1 MSSGCLLSVL
11 HPPWPG
17 LPFHLH
23 LSFASFPS
31 RVRASKP
38 PPSFGNVGSKEGT
51 LRGHTPAPQNW
62 APSPGQEARRH
73 ITPLSIHFHQ
83 APLGVPLLVLGLQDG
98 HRLPCL
104 QAHFMAA
111 SGHKRV
117 RGYDLKHMGSDTEMV
132 RVRR

>member
-23 LSFASFPS
+23 LSFASFPP

-51 LRGHTPAPQNW
+51 LRGQTPAPQNW

-83 APLGVPLLVLGLQDG
+83 APLRVPLLVLGLQDG
-98 HRLPCL
+98 HRLACL

-111 SGHKRV
+111 SG
-117 RGYDLKHMGSDTEMV
+117 
-132 RVRR
+132 